1 MKETLSSIDG
11 VSLFPIIAIV
21 LFMVIFGL
29 IVLYALRMDKTRVNE
44 MAAMP
49 LAEDEPLIYRQVSPN
64 GKSKK

>member
-29 IVLYALRMDKTRVNE
+29 IVLYALRMDKNRVNE
-44 MAAMP
+44 MASMP
-49 LAEDEPLIYRQVSPN
+49 LAEDEPLIYRNVSSN